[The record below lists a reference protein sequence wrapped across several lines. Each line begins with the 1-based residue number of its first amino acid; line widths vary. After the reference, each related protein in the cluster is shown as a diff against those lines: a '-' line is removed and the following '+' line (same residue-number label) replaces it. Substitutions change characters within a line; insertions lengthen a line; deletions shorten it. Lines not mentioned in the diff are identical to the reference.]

1 MVRSVHWD
9 LMVLEVLKDPEN
21 LDLLQV
27 QKDPMVLYPRGFRMD
42 LSALKDL
49 VVLCLQRDLLA
60 LRVQEVLVDQPDQEI
75 L

>member
-49 VVLCLQRDLLA
+49 VVLCLQRDLLV
-60 LRVQEVLVDQPDQEI
+60 LRVQEVLVGQPDQEI